1 MTSVFRLQP
10 RDRDEERVKD
20 IQQGLVSQRQHQCLE
35 SRFSSHEGLCSF
47 DLRSKLASNDDDL
60 ISKLASNDDD
70 LRSKL
75 ASNDDA
81 NPHLQNYFNSKH
93 FNYLVAVMSPYRI
106 TESLK

>member
-35 SRFSSHEGLCSF
+35 SRFSSHKGLCSF
-47 DLRSKLASNDDDL
+47 DLR
-60 ISKLASNDDD
+60 SKLASNDDD